1 MSLSSSKQMERVNA
15 LLNHPTYQGW
25 IIANNQAE
33 QGRDFCRHGVEHA
46 VDVARIAYISNL
58 EENMGIRKEV
68 IYAAA
73 LLHDIGKCRQYEEGI
88 PHEEASAQIAEV
100 ILGELPEHFFS
111 RKESGEIVQAILGH
125 RRERNGMG
133 KLERLLYASD
143 KRSRNCFSCGSEAEC
158 SWSAEKKNL
167 EIAV

>member
-1 MSLSSSKQMERVNA
+1 MKEIEAIRKHPLYVEYYDKLKKAEEGRRFCCHQMEHF
-15 LLNHPTYQGW
+15 L
-25 IIANNQAE
+25 
-33 QGRDFCRHGVEHA
+33 
-46 VDVARIAYISNL
+46 DVARIAYISNL

-111 RKESGEIVQAILGH
+111 RKESREIVQAILGH